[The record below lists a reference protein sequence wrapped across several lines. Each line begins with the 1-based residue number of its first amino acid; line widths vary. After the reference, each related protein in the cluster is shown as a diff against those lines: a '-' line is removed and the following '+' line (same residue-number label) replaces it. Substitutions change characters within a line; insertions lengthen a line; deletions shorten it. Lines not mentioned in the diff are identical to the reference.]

1 MVRDAGIALPHALI
15 RLAAYM
21 GELSKMKKSGWVFLA
36 LALMASPAAAQ
47 SGGSADCDPAVVSA
61 LEEAAVRGVE
71 RDQVLIRH
79 QDEGIGD
86 PDSIFDMSCDL
97 LAFPSWDTLIRLP
110 TLPDLLGE
118 LCDAARD
125 VWREN
130 VTRPFD
136 RSIYGL
142 DRELDRLPGL
152 GIRPGR
158 RRIGEFDDAPEEV
171 FRGIV
176 GGQDS

>member
-1 MVRDAGIALPHALI
+1 MRLVALAGAVAML
-15 RLAAYM
+15 LAA
-21 GELSKMKKSGWVFLA
+21 A
-36 LALMASPAAAQ
+36 PAAAQ
-47 SGGSADCDPAVVSA
+47 KSGGSEDCDPAVAAA
-61 LEEAAVRGVE
+61 LEDAAVRGVE

-97 LAFPSWDTLIRLP
+97 FDFPSWDTLVRLP
-110 TLPDLLGE
+110 TLPNLLE
-118 LCDAARD
+118 ALCDAAREA
-125 VWREN
+125 WRAN

-142 DRELDRLPGL
+142 DRELDSLPGL
-152 GIRPGR
+152 GIRPTR
-158 RRIGEFDDAPEEV
+158 RPVRDIDRAPEDV

-176 GGQDS
+176 GGSGS